1 MAVELP
7 LAQMSLDDKLQ
18 AMELRDAKQQP
29 WSDLSKDPSQV
40 VSPAWHG
47 DVLRSRREQVQQ
59 GNASFQSWESAMGD
73 LRAELHGHQAP

>member
-7 LAQMSLDDKLQ
+7 LAKISLDEKFQ
-18 AMELRDAKQQP
+18 AIELRGA
-29 WSDLSKDPSQV
+29 DLSKDPSQV

-47 DVLRSRREQVQQ
+47 DLLRSRQEHAKQ
-59 GNASFQSWESAMGD
+59 GRASFQSWESAMGD

>member
-18 AMELRDAKQQP
+18 AMELLWA
-29 WSDLSKDPSQV
+29 DLSKDPSQV

-47 DVLRSRREQVQQ
+47 EELRRRQEAVRH
-59 GNASFQSWESAMGD
+59 GKASFQSWESGMD
-73 LRAELHGHQAP
+73 ELRAELSGQTIG

>member
-7 LAQMSLDDKLQ
+7 LDQMSLDDKLQ
-18 AMELRDAKQQP
+18 AMELLWA
-29 WSDLSKDPSQV
+29 DLSKDPSQV

-47 DVLRSRREQVQQ
+47 DLLRSRREQAQQ
-59 GNASFQSWESAMGD
+59 GRASFQSWESAMGD